1 MTEVRFTLPF
11 IRRLKG
17 LTKRY
22 RKIQNDIQ
30 PIIEELQLGNFIGDQ
45 IVGINF
51 TIFKVRAKNSDIPT
65 GKSGGYRV
73 IYQIVSPELVLL
85 LLIYA
90 KSDQADVSLDEIQDA
105 IGKV

>member
-1 MTEVRFTLPF
+1 MTEVRFNLPF

-45 IVGINF
+45 IAGINF

-65 GKSGGYRV
+65 GKSRGYFFHLYFDREF
-73 IYQIVSPELVLL
+73 QFLR
-85 LLIYA
+85 
-90 KSDQADVSLDEIQDA
+90 KSW
-105 IGKV
+105 